1 MHIEIPLERFVD
13 FYKLV
18 TLGKLIQGL
27 VHNLNGPLQNL
38 GMDMEM
44 MEHSLKH
51 EPKMPRELSDSFLG
65 RLERMER
72 EFDHV
77 SRLIKSA
84 AMRIDPEGDFLEYG
98 TLKSF
103 LEQEISFL
111 HANLYFK
118 HNIEKD
124 IQLPADLPRLN
135 LISRELLLSLSWLV
149 QSFIEPMEA
158 GEAKIF
164 VMKGRTLSSAVEI
177 SLAAEGATIEKFYA
191 DTVVEETVP
200 SMPLKIHSALEL
212 SLLSAL
218 LRLYGGYALLKRE
231 PRRVEMT
238 LQIPLRHV

>member
-13 FYKLV
+13 FYRLV

-44 MEHSLKH
+44 MEHTLKH
-51 EPKMPRELSDSFLG
+51 ESEMPHGLSDSFLG
-65 RLERMER
+65 RLDRMER
-72 EFDHV
+72 EFDHI

-118 HNIEKD
+118 HNVEKD
-124 IQLPADLPRLN
+124 IQLPADLPRLD
-135 LISRELLLSLSWLV
+135 LFTRDLLLSISWLV
-149 QSFIEPMEA
+149 QCFIEPMET
-158 GEAKIF
+158 GEAKRFI
-164 VMKGRTLSSAVEI
+164 MKGSTLSSAVEI
-177 SLAAEGATIEKFYA
+177 SLLVEGTMVGKCYA
-191 DTVVEETVP
+191 DAVAGETVP
-200 SMPLKIHSALEL
+200 SEPLKIQNALEMSVPL
-212 SLLSAL
+212 AL
-218 LRLYGGYALLKRE
+218 LRLYGGSALLKRE
-231 PRRVEMT
+231 QERVEMT
-238 LQIPLRHV
+238 LQIPLRRM